1 VAGRVVCRV
10 PAAAGSDSGD
20 RWEGRLVKLDKAVA
34 RIPSLAIH
42 LDPAR
47 DSFTFNKETQL
58 YPLLGLSSLLNAPVP
73 AGGEIASTAGVSD
86 PMAGKHHPALLSL
99 VAKELGVAVEDIA
112 DFELQL
118 FDLQPAAI
126 GGLADELI
134 LAGRI
139 DNLMSS
145 FCALEGLIAASS
157 SSSSSQGGAKGV
169 PTAQAI
175 LLFDN
180 EEVGSVSH
188 QGAESSLLPNLA
200 ARLAAAGIGRSK
212 DDAPVRAEEVL
223 ARSFLVSADMGHGG
237 SELCFK
243 EKISG
248 LLMMSVLPAA
258 LLLPDRRPPELPRE
272 ASCAALRPDSDSTG
286 SSTDLPQS

>member
-1 VAGRVVCRV
+1 MAGRVVCRV
-10 PAAAGSDSGD
+10 PATASSDSGD

-73 AGGEIASTAGVSD
+73 AGGEVATTAGVTD

-99 VAKELGVAVEDIA
+99 VAKELGVSVEDIA

-157 SSSSSQGGAKGV
+157 SSSSVSKGT

-200 ARLAAAGIGRSK
+200 ARLAAAGIGRSR
-212 DDAPVRAEEVL
+212 DDAPIRAEEVL
-223 ARSFLVSADMGHGG
+223 ARSFLVSADMGHG
-237 SELCFK
+237 
-243 EKISG
+243 
-248 LLMMSVLPAA
+248 MSRNTLEAQVKMLYVLQLIPS
-258 LLLPDRRPPELPRE
+258 LI
-272 ASCAALRPDSDSTG
+272 CV
-286 SSTDLPQS
+286 